1 MRGRPVVH
9 VQYKVNTRC
18 MEFLFLLLLLF
29 TVPLISLA
37 LPAIVG
43 VVLAPL
49 MAISALVDAR
59 QDRTVAREHLKLG
72 VLTVSSL
79 LERAAAN
86 KILGRMKVMAMLE
99 SVTAGDKAEAR
110 EVMVELAIGPDY
122 RLNGLDETQRW
133 SLVSRFG

>member
-1 MRGRPVVH
+1 
-9 VQYKVNTRC
+9 